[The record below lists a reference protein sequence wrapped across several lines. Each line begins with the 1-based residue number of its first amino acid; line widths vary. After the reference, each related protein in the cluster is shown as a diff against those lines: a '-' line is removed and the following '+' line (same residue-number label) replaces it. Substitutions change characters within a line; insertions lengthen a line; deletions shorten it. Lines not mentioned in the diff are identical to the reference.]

1 MERMVSFIHE
11 GLGQVFVYSGIER
24 MMSLHKG
31 KNYFTMVEARSSMN
45 TQDVKKYTGGLTPTQ
60 VPLMEVEHSELVDE
74 NTIVATGT
82 LEIDGVKYN
91 VVIDKDS
98 MSFDP
103 IPDVVEA
110 EPAVEEVVNQPTVE
124 EVEPEPAFMSRP
136 VEEAEPE
143 PEAPVVAEEVEP
155 VQEFMNSPV
164 EEEVHEPEPEE
175 VQETEPETVTVVPI
189 VGEPDFMNGPV
200 DADTPFTRIGMHFGN
215 RSGVPLNLNVGT
227 RPTVHGMEFH
237 GIMSRPNSSE
247 DYRNRRLRRAFG
259 AEHNF
264 NEEPTSIFSRSVES
278 APKPAFPV
286 RPQVVEEPEPSADEI
301 LMQKWK
307 DKHPVDTKAKPE
319 EMKAEAP
326 TAPVDMLE
334 ASVEETPV
342 EAVADEAVPKQK
354 KKEAVRAKLSKEVN
368 EIIGDIPVDCLGP
381 IMEFTS
387 HEVDTH
393 KLDEQGDMFC
403 IDNRWHKQGN
413 WYCIDVVP
421 TASRYFYNAKRSV
434 SMEIPINVCKEW
446 LEAIK

>member
-74 NTIVATGT
+74 NTITATGT
-82 LEIDGVKYN
+82 LEIDGVEYN

-103 IPDVVEA
+103 IPDVVES
-110 EPAVEEVVNQPTVE
+110 EPAVE
-124 EVEPEPAFMSRP
+124 EVEPEPEAPAVEEVANKST

-143 PEAPVVAEEVEP
+143 
-155 VQEFMNSPV
+155 QEFMNSPV
-164 EEEVHEPEPEE
+164 EEVEPEPEE
-175 VQETEPETVTVVPI
+175 AEPEPEESVPI

-200 DADTPFTRIGMHFGN
+200 DADTPFTKIGMHFGT
-215 RSGVPLNLNVGT
+215 RAGVPLNLNVGT

-247 DYRNRRLRRAFG
+247 DYRNRRLRRAYG

-264 NEEPTSIFSRSVES
+264 NEEPASIFSRSVEP
-278 APKPAFPV
+278 APKPEFPV
-286 RPQVVEEPEPSADEI
+286 KPQVVEEQEPSADEI

-307 DKHPVDTKAKPE
+307 DKHPVDAKAKPE

-326 TAPVDMLE
+326 ATPVDMLE

-434 SMEIPINVCKEW
+434 SMEIPINICKEW